1 MTFEEWQQK
10 HGPNGG
16 AYDIEM
22 MRAGWDAAT
31 RIDRESCAKMCEE
44 MAAVLLLRRDD
55 SLATLN
61 HIAALTLAR
70 QAQTARLLAGNIR
83 SGWTGGIKGY

>member
-1 MTFEEWQQK
+1 MTFDEWQQK

-31 RIDRESCAKMCEE
+31 KIEREACADACEREHVGEDVHDDCDNDGDKAYNKALRDAINSIKDRGK
-44 MAAVLLLRRDD
+44 
-55 SLATLN
+55 
-61 HIAALTLAR
+61 
-70 QAQTARLLAGNIR
+70 
-83 SGWTGGIKGY
+83 K